1 MTEEDRA
8 LPRKRD
14 IEAAFAAHNR
24 TAPVRLLLPPE
35 AARLLAVLFPQ
46 DDACQRSVRS
56 LRAEGFD
63 SKAVVIRL
71 LRVLTR
77 AGFVSRAH
85 PGRQG
90 VVATYRLHLPPLPL
104 RRRR

>member
-1 MTEEDRA
+1 MPRQEDIR
-8 LPRKRD
+8 
-14 IEAAFAAHNR
+14 AAFAAHNR
-24 TAPVRLLLPPE
+24 TAPTRLLLPPE

-56 LRAEGFD
+56 LRAEGFN
-63 SKAVVIRL
+63 KAVVTRL

-90 VVATYRLHLPPLPL
+90 VVATYRLHLPP
-104 RRRR
+104 RR

>member
-46 DDACQRSVRS
+46 DDVCQRSVRS
-56 LRAEGFD
+56 LLAEGFN
-63 SKAVVIRL
+63 KAVVTRL

-90 VVATYRLHLPPLPL
+90 VVATSRLHLPP
-104 RRRR
+104 RR